1 MQAESRSLYV
11 LKSFADK
18 PVFINFVFFLR
29 KERRVDN
36 IEIQKFISKKAD
48 LLFALSWKSDAPT
61 TAEVSEDN
69 DGVFSLKIV
78 AFWFNS
84 TLMKQ
89 NTELLLVILLLI
101 FSDYYAVMPPLE
113 QFMDIPTMD
122 RRELFFRD
130 MERGDIVIGR
140 ISSIREFG
148 FFIVLICLGSGIMRD
163 ISHLEITV
171 SYSPFS
177 YLIVF
182 DKNVISVQKL
192 YLFIQL

>member
-1 MQAESRSLYV
+1 M
-11 LKSFADK
+11 
-18 PVFINFVFFLR
+18 FILTFVFFLR

-89 NTELLLVILLLI
+89 NTELLLVIL
-101 FSDYYAVMPPLE
+101 VMEAYCICEILAGTG
-113 QFMDIPTMD
+113 QRLTKCKIP
-122 RRELFFRD
+122 F
-130 MERGDIVIGR
+130 
-140 ISSIREFG
+140 
-148 FFIVLICLGSGIMRD
+148 
-163 ISHLEITV
+163 
-171 SYSPFS
+171 
-177 YLIVF
+177 
-182 DKNVISVQKL
+182 
-192 YLFIQL
+192 

>member
-101 FSDYYAVMPPLE
+101 FFRLLCSHATVRAIHGYTYYGPERAV
-113 QFMDIPTMD
+113 
-122 RRELFFRD
+122 
-130 MERGDIVIGR
+130 
-140 ISSIREFG
+140 
-148 FFIVLICLGSGIMRD
+148 
-163 ISHLEITV
+163 
-171 SYSPFS
+171 FS
-177 YLIVF
+177 RY
-182 DKNVISVQKL
+182 
-192 YLFIQL
+192 